1 MIASRRARGR
11 YTDPMS
17 DEASALGVS
26 RAGAEFA
33 ARRRELGISQR
44 KLATI
49 KVITAPALIAFEKG
63 RAWPRERTRAML
75 EEAVQWPAGS
85 LARLRAGGSVSF
97 STPSAAG
104 NHEIEQLPPFA
115 GAVNVAMSAVTSAID
130 ALPADEDPRFTARA
144 RSVLADLRQLE
155 SITAQAVRSSQG
167 SAAIIRT
174 LASIRNRYD
183 ALMTRAAAT
192 ADATLGQRLY
202 TVRREANLSAAEAAA
217 AMQTAPEVVSDAEG
231 EKPVSADDQQR
242 IETLISTLRG

>member
-1 MIASRRARGR
+1 
-11 YTDPMS
+11 MS
-17 DEASALGVS
+17 DEAGALGIG

-44 KLATI
+44 KLASM
-49 KVITAPALIAFEKG
+49 KVITPPALIAFEKG
-63 RAWPRERTRAML
+63 RTWPRERTRAML

-85 LARLRAGGSVSF
+85 LARLRGGGSVSF
-97 STPSAAG
+97 STPTGAQQSAG
-104 NHEIEQLPPFA
+104 EQIPAFA
-115 GAVNVAMSAVTSAID
+115 GAVSVAMNAVTSAIG
-130 ALPADEDPRFTARA
+130 ALPAEDDPGFTARA

-167 SAAIIRT
+167 SAAVIKT
-174 LASIRNRYD
+174 LASIRARYD

-202 TVRREANLSAAEAAA
+202 TARRQANLSVAEAAA
-217 AMQTAPEVVSDAEG
+217 AMQTAPEVVSDAES

-242 IETLISTLRG
+242 IEALIATLRG

>member
-1 MIASRRARGR
+1 V
-11 YTDPMS
+11 S
-17 DEASALGVS
+17 DEAGALGIS

-44 KLATI
+44 KLATM

-85 LARLRAGGSVSF
+85 LARLRAGGSISF
-97 STPSAAG
+97 STPAG
-104 NHEIEQLPPFA
+104 DGEPQPDQLPALA
-115 GAVNVAMSAVTSAID
+115 GVVNVAMSAVTHAIEG
-130 ALPADEDPRFTARA
+130 LPADDDPHFTARA

-167 SAAIIRT
+167 SAAVIKT
-174 LASIRNRYD
+174 LASIRTRYD

-202 TVRREANLSAAEAAA
+202 TARREANLSAAEAAA
-217 AMQTAPEVVSDAEG
+217 AMRTSLEVVSDAES

-242 IETLISTLRG
+242 IEALISTLRG